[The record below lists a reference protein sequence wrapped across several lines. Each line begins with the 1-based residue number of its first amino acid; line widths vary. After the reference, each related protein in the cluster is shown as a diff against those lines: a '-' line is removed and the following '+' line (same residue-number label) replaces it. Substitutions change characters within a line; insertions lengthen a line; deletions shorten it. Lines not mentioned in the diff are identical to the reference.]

1 MFETTKLSPVYNGY
15 QYLVIC
21 IVAIIIDMIVHFF
34 STRKYYALKLAA
46 SQGSSG
52 TDTFGF
58 APALAP
64 YYRSLCRKGPFPIDG
79 DPESFYSYCNSWLI
93 GAVIAGC
100 VAVVL
105 LLITDLILQAVE
117 YKNSS

>member
-1 MFETTKLSPVYNGY
+1 MFETTVPSPVYNGY

-21 IVAIIIDMIVHFF
+21 IVAIVFDMIIHFF
-34 STRKYYALKLAA
+34 STRKYNALKN
-46 SQGSSG
+46 G
-52 TDTFGF
+52 TDAFGF
-58 APALAP
+58 APFLAP

-79 DPESFYSYCNSWLI
+79 DPESFYSYCNSWLV
-93 GAVIAGC
+93 GAVIAGA

-117 YKNSS
+117 YRNSRPI